1 MKITAHP
8 AFIKAYE
15 LEATLSGLAEVVGA
29 T

>member
-8 AFIKAYE
+8 ASIKAYE
-15 LEATLSGLAEVVGA
+15 LEATLSGLTEVVGA